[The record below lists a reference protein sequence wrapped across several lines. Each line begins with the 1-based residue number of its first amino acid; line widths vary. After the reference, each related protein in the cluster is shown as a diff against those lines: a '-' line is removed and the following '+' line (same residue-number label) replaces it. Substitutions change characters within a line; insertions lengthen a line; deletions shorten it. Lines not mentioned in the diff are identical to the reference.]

1 MRKKP
6 TGYSSTTPVST
17 VSDAVASEMNSAGT
31 TAYTYDHRGRRKTV
45 DAPNT
50 TAADGSLLANVTN
63 TLYFPDGSVQE
74 TNGDQTYRTAYTYDY
89 AARTKT
95 MATYRISGLADT
107 TTWNYESW
115 SGRLSSKLDA
125 ALQGPSLH
133 LHLRGPSPNPH
144 LGARLPHPLRLRERA
159 THGHALLHQRRLRHG

>member
-6 TGYSSTTPVST
+6 TGYSSTTPVSAI
-17 VSDAVASEMNSAGT
+17 SDAVASESNGAGT
-31 TAYTYDHRGRRKTV
+31 TTSTYDHRGRRKTV

-89 AARTKT
+89 AGRMKT
-95 MATYRISGLADT
+95 MATYRISGGIGV
-107 TTWNYESW
+107 S
-115 SGRLSSKLDA
+115 
-125 ALQGPSLH
+125 H
-133 LHLRGPSPNPH
+133 LILTLLLEGKRPGNCISPN
-144 LGARLPHPLRLRERA
+144 ARGRKGSVRA
-159 THGHALLHQRRLRHG
+159 YVQKSVDSCGVGR